1 MPKGKGS
8 SGGGKPKG
16 GKEKS
21 SDASGEGKKKEAK
34 GGTAVKVSIKIW
46 LQYSDNLK

>member
-1 MPKGKGS
+1 MPKGKGGS
-8 SGGGKPKG
+8 SGKPKG

-34 GGTAVKVSIKIW
+34 GGTAVKVSKIW
-46 LQYSDNLK
+46 LRYSENLK